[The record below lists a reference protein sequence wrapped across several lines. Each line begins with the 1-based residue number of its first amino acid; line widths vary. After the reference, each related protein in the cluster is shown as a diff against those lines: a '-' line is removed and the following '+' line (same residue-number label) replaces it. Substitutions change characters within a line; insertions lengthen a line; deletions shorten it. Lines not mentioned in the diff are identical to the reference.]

1 MYLPKVNYPLF
12 IVLSCFVIDTIFVF
26 LNFAQDTNALTMT
39 NGNYIIQMGN
49 LNSFAGNKSNGQYK
63 LSDTGGQIGAGL
75 YTGPNYKIRSGFQ
88 YIHSI
93 IPFRFSIS
101 GGAASLVDFG
111 TLDPTSPVL
120 RYQSLTIDN
129 NSANGYVVTVSEN
142 RSLLSVANGKS
153 IIDTSCD
160 GGNCTLT
167 TAGAWTSTLTYGFGY
182 RCDQLGGTNYCIS
195 DFSNATYY
203 KPFANLSQSSIAPQT
218 VMQGSQAGR
227 SQQTT
232 ITYKLN
238 ISATQEAGFYT
249 NVVQY
254 IATPTY

>member
-1 MYLPKVNYPLF
+1 MYLPKQNYGLLLL
-12 IVLSCFVIDTIFVF
+12 LSCFVIDTLFLF

-39 NGNYIIQMGN
+39 NGNYIIEMGN

-63 LSDTGGQIGAGL
+63 LSDTGGQTGAGL

-93 IPFRFSIS
+93 IPFRFSIA

-120 RYQSLTIDN
+120 RYQSLSVDN
-129 NSANGYVVTVSEN
+129 NSANGYIVTVSEN
-142 RSLLSVANGKS
+142 HSLLSAPSGKS
-153 IIDTSCD
+153 IVDTSCD
-160 GGNCTLT
+160 SGTCTLT
-167 TAGAWTSTLTYGFGY
+167 TAAAWTSTLTYGFGY
-182 RCDQLGGTNYCIS
+182 RCDQLGGTNYCVS
-195 DFSNATYY
+195 DFSNSTYY
-203 KPFANLSQSSIAPQT
+203 KPFANLSLSGTTSQT

-227 SQQTT
+227 NQQAT

-249 NVVQY
+249 NIVQY